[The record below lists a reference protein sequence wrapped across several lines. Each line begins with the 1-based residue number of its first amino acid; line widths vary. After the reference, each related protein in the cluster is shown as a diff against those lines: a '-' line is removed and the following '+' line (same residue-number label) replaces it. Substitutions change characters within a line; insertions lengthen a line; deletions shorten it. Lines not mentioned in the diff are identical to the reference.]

1 MSSASAAGS
10 SRGQDRCESGTPGIC
25 QRNRKALTS
34 RSGPSSC
41 SAPGRRCPRLQEG
54 KGVSGRRGRRKAMP
68 DGPAD
73 ALSNW
78 QITIEVHIL
87 SVRKLLPPLV
97 ASTHLNRLLVHLA
110 RLRQEGRACRRPRA
124 SSRSSAAA
132 SKPASTYDSGSRYSQ
147 RARTDRALP
156 EVRELVANEAQD
168 E

>member
-1 MSSASAAGS
+1 
-10 SRGQDRCESGTPGIC
+10 
-25 QRNRKALTS
+25 
-34 RSGPSSC
+34 
-41 SAPGRRCPRLQEG
+41 
-54 KGVSGRRGRRKAMP
+54 MP
-68 DGPAD
+68 DGPTD

-78 QITIEVHIL
+78 QVTIEVHIL

-110 RLRQEGRACRRPRA
+110 RLRQEGRACRRPGA

-132 SKPASTYDSGSRYSQ
+132 SRPASTYDSGSRYSQ

-156 EVRELVANEAQD
+156 EVRELVADEAQD